1 MYYNVLH
8 ENFLYFIVNNGYN
21 GYNIVV
27 YCYNIFCILQYCD
40 WHYEW
45 PGSHM
50 NLERV
55 LRQRAKGP
63 SL

>member
-1 MYYNVLH
+1 MYYMKTL
-8 ENFLYFIVNNGYN
+8 LYFIVKNGYN

-40 WHYEW
+40 WHYGW
-45 PGSHM
+45 SGSHM
-50 NLERV
+50 KLERV